1 MTADTFLFQSTSS
14 FPNPNAQAQ
23 VSPPDVWHSVR
34 GVANHD
40 SYAVSKIKVSLKKPF
55 LVSDWSMS
63 HYHGVFSFSALIVC
77 S

>member
-1 MTADTFLFQSTSS
+1 MTVDTFLFQSTSS

-23 VSPPDVWHSVR
+23 VSPPDIGHSVR

-40 SYAVSKIKVSLKKPF
+40 SYVVSKIKVSLKKPF